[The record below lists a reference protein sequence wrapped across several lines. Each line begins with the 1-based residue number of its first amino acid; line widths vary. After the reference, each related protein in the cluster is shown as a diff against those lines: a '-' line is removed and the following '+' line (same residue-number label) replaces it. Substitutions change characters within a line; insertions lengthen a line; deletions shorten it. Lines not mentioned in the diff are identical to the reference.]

1 MLGRR
6 TKGDSR
12 QNASAE
18 PWTNPVKG
26 FRYANGRAASGTVE
40 FGQSIAVLRRECPLA
55 RPDSFSTNPGYGV
68 SRDNEA
74 VVMPRS
80 PYLSP

>member
-40 FGQSIAVLRRECPLA
+40 FGQSIAVLRRE
-55 RPDSFSTNPGYGV
+55 
-68 SRDNEA
+68 
-74 VVMPRS
+74 
-80 PYLSP
+80 